1 MEDDETKDKKPEG
14 TVKDSD
20 NGVQSET
27 SKELDRADEIV
38 ERRNRVCEREE
49 NILNRKE
56 SFAAREAASGR
67 SEAGQEQLTPEAK
80 AKKEAADGAKE
91 IVDAFR

>member
-1 MEDDETKDKKPEG
+1 MTDEDTKDEKPEG
-14 TVKDSD
+14 TTENAGD
-20 NGVQSET
+20 GVQSET

-49 NILNRKE
+49 AILSRKE

-67 SEAGQEQLTPEAK
+67 AEAGQEQLTPEQK
-80 AKKEAADGAKE
+80 VDETAKKEADE
-91 IVDAFR
+91 IVNAFR